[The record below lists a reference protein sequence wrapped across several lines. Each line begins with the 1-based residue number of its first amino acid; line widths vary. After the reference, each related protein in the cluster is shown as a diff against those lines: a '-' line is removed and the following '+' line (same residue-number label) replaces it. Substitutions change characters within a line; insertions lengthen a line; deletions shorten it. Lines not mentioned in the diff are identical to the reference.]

1 MIILL
6 FERKINV
13 DDKPQKFFSLC
24 FCVHNKK
31 IQFSLKKKIMLGV
44 SKSFLPLLLLLLVL
58 ERSCGSKDDLLASN
72 LRPIRNDTVQE
83 EAALSLIKRLLPL
96 AYAKLFSVEVS
107 SNQTTSKDWAVLN
120 TYQNSNSTYVNIEA
134 SSGVMATY
142 VFHEYLKQFCGCQV
156 SWEHQQLSLPM
167 QLPEV
172 KNFSIFPVDL
182 VRFYQNP
189 CLYGY
194 TFAFWSWSDW
204 SRHIDWMALNGLNL
218 VLASS
223 GQELVWLKTYEKLGL
238 PAAKLMGDY
247 FTGKIF
253 LPWNRMGNLKAW
265 TGPLSLEAMQ
275 NDARLQKRI
284 LQRMLSLGI
293 TPAVPAFNGIVPT
306 ELTHFFP
313 NETFFPLRRWGNK
326 PFPGAFSGLYYL
338 LPNSTL
344 FHSIQMTF
352 KESYL
357 ETYGKVSHF
366 YAFDTFNEMSP
377 HSGDLAFLAS
387 YGQSISASL
396 TDMDPKAIWLMQGWM
411 FKNATFWRPSR
422 AKALLQAVEREHILI
437 LDLASTTNPQFS
449 RLEGY
454 YNRSFVYCM
463 LHNYGGVSGLYGKI
477 HEVLKAP
484 YSVREQYSNCVGMG
498 LTPEGLHNSYV
509 MYDLMME
516 TFKRRSSIK
525 DISQWLSKYVYRRYG
540 HKDIN
545 LEKGWDFLGRSVFN
559 CCDGLNTTGKKPFR
573 FHGKT
578 TLTVLPRVSQQRIG
592 HARWY
597 DFAILLKAWN
607 HIYKS
612 SSSLASEIK
621 DYDLV
626 EVTREVLEN
635 LLDQRYKDSMKAYYK
650 NDSVAFTNHTTSF
663 MNIIE
668 DLEDLLASN
677 SHFMLGPWLE
687 KAKSAASANDTV
699 AMKGN
704 EFMARN
710 LITLWGPEGNILD
723 YARRTWSGLVRD
735 YYGRRWRLFYQM
747 LRDSFDGKKFK
758 QKSYEKKF
766 MRRIGLP
773 FQSSSQLYP
782 TWPTTNTTK
791 VVSRIYKKWILPLDE

>member
-13 DDKPQKFFSLC
+13 DDKLKFLLFVLVAQQENPVFS
-24 FCVHNKK
+24 
-31 IQFSLKKKIMLGV
+31 KIMLGV
-44 SKSFLPLLLLLLVL
+44 SKTFLLLLLLVF
-58 ERSCGSKDDLLASN
+58 ERSYCGSEEDDLLASN
-72 LRPIRNDTVQE
+72 LRPVRNDTVQG

-96 AYAKLFSVEVS
+96 AYAKLFSVEIS
-107 SNQTTSKDWAVLN
+107 ASSKDWAVLN
-120 TYQNSNSTYVNIEA
+120 TYQKVHNTTYVNIEA

-156 SWEHQQLSLPM
+156 SWEHQQLSLPT
-167 QLPEV
+167 QLPEA
-172 KNFSIFPVDL
+172 KNFSIVPVDL

-223 GQELVWLKTYEKLGL
+223 GQELIWLKTYEKLGL
-238 PAAKLMGDY
+238 KSKLMRDY

-265 TGPLSLEAMQ
+265 TGPLSFEVMQ

-284 LQRMLSLGI
+284 LQRMLALGI

-306 ELTHFFP
+306 EMTHFFP
-313 NETFFPLRRWGNK
+313 NETFFPLRRWGNR
-326 PFPGAFSGLYYL
+326 PFPRAFSGLYYL

-344 FHSIQMTF
+344 FRNIQLTF
-352 KESYL
+352 KDTYI

-396 TDMDPKAIWLMQGWM
+396 TEMDPKAIWLMQGWM

-449 RLEGY
+449 RLQGY

-477 HEVLKAP
+477 HEVSRAP
-484 YSVREQYSNCVGMG
+484 YEAREQYSNCVGMG

-525 DISQWLSKYVYRRYG
+525 DISQWLLTFSHRRYG
-540 HKDIN
+540 EKDIN
-545 LEKGWDFLGRSVFN
+545 LEKAWHFLGRSVFD
-559 CCDGLNTTGKKPFR
+559 CCDRLNTTGKKPFR

-578 TLTVLPRVSQQRIG
+578 TLTVLPRVSQHSIG
-592 HARWY
+592 HNRWY
-597 DFAILLKAWN
+597 EFEILLKAWH
-607 HIYKS
+607 HIYS
-612 SSSLASEIK
+612 SNSLVSIK

-635 LLDQRYKDSMKAYYK
+635 LLDQRYKDAMKALYK
-650 NDSVAFTNHTTSF
+650 NESVAFTNHTTAF

-687 KAKSAASANDTV
+687 KAKSAAASANDTE
-699 AMKGN
+699 N

-735 YYGRRWRLFYQM
+735 YYGRRWSLFFQM
-747 LRDSFDGKKFK
+747 LGDSFRGKKFK
-758 QKSYEKKF
+758 QKTYNKKF

-782 TWPTTNTTK
+782 TSPTTNTAK
-791 VVSRIYKKWILPLDE
+791 VVTKIYKKWIQPLLNGDE